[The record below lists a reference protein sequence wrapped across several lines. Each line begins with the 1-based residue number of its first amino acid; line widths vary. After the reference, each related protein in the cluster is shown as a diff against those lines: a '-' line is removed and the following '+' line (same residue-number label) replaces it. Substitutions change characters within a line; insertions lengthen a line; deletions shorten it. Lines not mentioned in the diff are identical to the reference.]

1 MDKRNEYAQVLLNA
15 YNEGI
20 FKILW
25 NTSSFSIGVDHRR
38 KDMFSEL
45 KDEKFKKYIIYIIS
59 VVKEMAEDKEIEN
72 LPEDDLKVAKE
83 IYAQEKDL
91 KNHLYIKENSK
102 INCFRLLKTQIISY
116 RNEENPKEIEANSA
130 VIKMIMENEDNDESY
145 TFEVSRRDLG
155 DIIEQ
160 LIELKE
166 KMDSI

>member
-1 MDKRNEYAQVLLNA
+1 MDKKDKYAEILLTA
-15 YNEGI
+15 YNKGI

-25 NTSSFSIGVDHRR
+25 NTSSFSIGVNHKR
-38 KDMFSEL
+38 KDMFPEL
-45 KDEKFKKYIIYIIS
+45 KDEDFKKYILYIIS
-59 VVKEMAEDKEIEN
+59 IIKKMAEDKEIEN

-83 IYAQEKDL
+83 IYAQERDL

-102 INCFRLLKTQIISY
+102 INCFRFLRTQIISY

-130 VIKMIMENEDNDESY
+130 IIKMIMENDDDDKSY